1 MNILRGTTEAER
13 KTLNRR
19 CRNGELH
26 RVHPNTFMPTTEWST
41 LDATGR
47 RRVTHLTAVDSRE
60 GMVVVGR
67 SAALAWGLEIFDR
80 RIADAELRSHAA
92 DPDPEVNNDIIEL
105 AHPTRRRYETRGLVH
120 ERKLGWGPEDLRRV
134 DGRPVT
140 SVGAT
145 VADITLR
152 HGLDHGLVAADSA
165 LRAGH
170 SAIELARS
178 ANRSTNPRRALQ
190 TVAYATQFADSAA
203 ESILRAQIIEA
214 GLSAPEVQ
222 LRVFRAD
229 KVLIGYADLGFPGHL
244 AMIEVHGKGKFLGAY
259 GDPGERSYREWRRE
273 SELIAEGLAV
283 LRVTWEEILSG
294 EALRR
299 IRELLV
305 AQRAKIAAGAR
316 TTARFVGAG
325 ERWPDGYRTRRV
337 RGNDAA

>member
-1 MNILRGTTEAER
+1 MNIFRGTTEAER

-105 AHPTRRRYETRGLVH
+105 A
-120 ERKLGWGPEDLRRV
+120 
-134 DGRPVT
+134 
-140 SVGAT
+140 
-145 VADITLR
+145 
-152 HGLDHGLVAADSA
+152 
-165 LRAGH
+165 
-170 SAIELARS
+170 RS

-214 GLSAPEVQ
+214 GLPAPEVQ

-229 KVLIGYADLGFPGHL
+229 
-244 AMIEVHGKGKFLGAY
+244 
-259 GDPGERSYREWRRE
+259 
-273 SELIAEGLAV
+273 
-283 LRVTWEEILSG
+283 
-294 EALRR
+294 
-299 IRELLV
+299 
-305 AQRAKIAAGAR
+305 
-316 TTARFVGAG
+316 
-325 ERWPDGYRTRRV
+325 
-337 RGNDAA
+337 

>member
-105 AHPTRRRYETRGLVH
+105 A
-120 ERKLGWGPEDLRRV
+120 
-134 DGRPVT
+134 
-140 SVGAT
+140 
-145 VADITLR
+145 
-152 HGLDHGLVAADSA
+152 
-165 LRAGH
+165 
-170 SAIELARS
+170 RS

-203 ESILRAQIIEA
+203 ESILRAQIIEV
-214 GLSAPEVQ
+214 GLPAPEVQ

-229 KVLIGYADLGFPGHL
+229 KVLIGYVDLGFPGHL